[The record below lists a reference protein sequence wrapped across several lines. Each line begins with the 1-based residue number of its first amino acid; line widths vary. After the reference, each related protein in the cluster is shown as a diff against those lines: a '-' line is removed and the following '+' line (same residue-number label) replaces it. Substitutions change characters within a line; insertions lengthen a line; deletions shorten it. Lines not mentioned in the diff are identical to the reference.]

1 MKTAYRDEIIA
12 RILGGD
18 GFSGFV
24 SIALLFFKLLYAV
37 TIITVIVLFCINIA
51 NLARSGGNPMKRD
64 TAKRGIYI
72 CGGCIAVLG
81 GFGAIYALLAAFA
94 AG

>member
-1 MKTAYRDEIIA
+1 
-12 RILGGD
+12 
-18 GFSGFV
+18 
-24 SIALLFFKLLYAV
+24 
-37 TIITVIVLFCINIA
+37 
-51 NLARSGGNPMKRD
+51 MKRD